1 MTSHQHSGLVRAD
14 NQFECWSFLKK
25 AMVFVVCLVAVVNL
39 YGCAINRASASV
51 SPDVEISQL
60 MKFFVVRFGPDD
72 RFINKLITNQL
83 INMGYEAT
91 TGPEDKAPNYVDAV
105 VTYQDKWQWDIS
117 MYMLE
122 LDITFRNPKTNVLL
136 AVGNSYHTS
145 LTRKSPEEMVKEVL
159 NNIFEKLKKGKT

>member
-51 SPDVEISQL
+51 SPDVEVSQL
-60 MKFFVVRFGPDD
+60 MKFYVVRFGPDD

-83 INMGYEAT
+83 ISMGYEAT
-91 TGPEDKAPNYVDAV
+91 TGPEDKAPNIVDAV
-105 VTYQDKWQWDIS
+105 VTYQAKWQWD
-117 MYMLE
+117 MTMHMLE

-145 LTRKSPEEMVKEVL
+145 LTRKSPDEMVKEVL

>member
-60 MKFFVVRFGPDD
+60 MKFYVVRFGPDD

-105 VTYQDKWQWDIS
+105 VTYQAKWQWDMT

-122 LDITFRNPKTNVLL
+122 LDITFRNPKTSVLL

>member
-1 MTSHQHSGLVRAD
+1 
-14 NQFECWSFLKK
+14 
-25 AMVFVVCLVAVVNL
+25 MVFVVCLVAVVNL

-60 MKFFVVRFGPDD
+60 MKFYVVRFGPDD

-122 LDITFRNPKTNVLL
+122 LDITFRNPKTSVLL

-159 NNIFEKLKKGKT
+159 NNIFEKLKKGNT

>member
-25 AMVFVVCLVAVVNL
+25 AMVFVVCLVAVVSL

-51 SPDVEISQL
+51 SPDVEFTQL
-60 MKFFVVRFGPDD
+60 MKFYVVRFGPDN
-72 RFINKLITNQL
+72 RGTNRLITNQL
-83 INMGYEAT
+83 NIMGYEAT
-91 TGPEDKAPNYVDAV
+91 TGPEDKAPNCVDVV
-105 VTYQDKWQWDIS
+105 VTYQDKWRWDIK

-122 LDITFRNPKTNVLL
+122 LDITFRNPKTNSLL

-145 LTRKSPEEMVKEVL
+145 LSRKSPGRMVREVL
-159 NNIFEKLKKGKT
+159 NNIFEKSKKGKE